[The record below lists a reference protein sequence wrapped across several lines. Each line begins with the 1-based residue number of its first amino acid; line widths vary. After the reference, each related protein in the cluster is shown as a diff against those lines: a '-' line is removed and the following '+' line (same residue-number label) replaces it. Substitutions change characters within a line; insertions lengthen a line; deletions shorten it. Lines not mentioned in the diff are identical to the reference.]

1 MASPD
6 TFLIFKTETKLYC
19 LYPSG
24 FSKAARRLE
33 KLPGVPSEH
42 QENGTDHCPIVCLFV
57 CCLFL
62 SLSACYMTTFGGGKI
77 LSGTSLAA
85 GHVSVAACKSNY

>member
-42 QENGTDHCPIVCLFV
+42 QENGTDHCPIVLFVCLFV
-57 CCLFL
+57 SKPFSMLHDNIWR
-62 SLSACYMTTFGGGKI
+62 GEI